1 MRGRAPLLTVLAL
14 AVVAAPALAARP
26 AGDAKYRGTTSQDRK
41 LSARVTSDSKGLQ
54 MEFDEVFRCN
64 RGPRKH
70 THATYKKQRPTIRE
84 DGTFDYRKT
93 YRGLAPVPGFE
104 RRDERQHV
112 SGAFSAG
119 GRTLKGT
126 AETTV
131 TGVSGLRC
139 TSRVTFTA
147 RRI

>member
-1 MRGRAPLLTVLAL
+1 MRCRWLLVLPVILAL
-14 AVVAAPALAARP
+14 AAPAFAARP

-41 LSARVTSDSKGLQ
+41 LSARVTSDAKGLQ
-54 MEFDEVFRCN
+54 MEFDAVFRCN
-64 RGPRKH
+64 RGPTKH
-70 THATYKKQRPTIRE
+70 THAIFKKQRPTIRE

-93 YRGLAPVPGFE
+93 YRGLARVPGFE
-104 RRDERQHV
+104 KRDETQHV
-112 SGAFSAG
+112 FGSFSSD

-126 AETTV
+126 AETKV

-139 TSRVTFTA
+139 TARVTFRA

>member
-1 MRGRAPLLTVLAL
+1 MRGRSLLVVVLIL
-14 AVVAAPALAARP
+14 AVAAPALAARP

-64 RGPRKH
+64 RGQKKL
-70 THATYKKQRPTIRE
+70 THAIYKKQRPTIRE

-93 YRGLAPVPGFE
+93 FKGLAPVPGFE
-104 RRDERQHV
+104 RRDETQHV
-112 SGAFSAG
+112 YGSFSSN

-126 AETTV
+126 AVTTV

-139 TSRVTFTA
+139 SSRVTFRA
-147 RRI
+147 RRR

>member
-1 MRGRAPLLTVLAL
+1 VRGRPLLVFAVTLVLAT
-14 AVVAAPALAARP
+14 PAFAARP

-54 MEFDEVFRCN
+54 LEFDQVYRCN
-64 RGPRKH
+64 RGPRKYA
-70 THATYKKQRPTIRE
+70 HAVYRKQRPTIRE

-93 YRGLAPVPGFE
+93 YRALPPVPGFE

-112 SGAFSAG
+112 FGGFSGDN
-119 GRTLKGT
+119 RRLKGT
-126 AETTV
+126 VETTV

-139 TSRVTFTA
+139 TSRVTFSA

>member
-1 MRGRAPLLTVLAL
+1 VPGRPLLVCAATLAL
-14 AVVAAPALAARP
+14 ATPAFAARP

-41 LSARVTSDSKGLQ
+41 LSARVTSDAKGLQ

-64 RGPRKH
+64 RGPRKY
-70 THATYKKQRPTIRE
+70 THAIYKHQYPTIRE

-93 YRGLAPVPGFE
+93 YRNLAPVPGFE

-112 SGAFSAG
+112 FGSFSGD
-119 GRTLKGT
+119 GRRLKGT
-126 AETTV
+126 AETTA

>member
-1 MRGRAPLLTVLAL
+1 
-14 AVVAAPALAARP
+14 
-26 AGDAKYRGTTSQDRK
+26 
-41 LSARVTSDSKGLQ
+41 

-64 RGPRKH
+64 RGPKKH
-70 THATYKKQRPTIRE
+70 THAVYRKQRPTIRA

-93 YRGLAPVPGFE
+93 YRSLPPVPGFE

-112 SGAFSAG
+112 FGSFSAD
-119 GRTLKGT
+119 GRRLRGT
-126 AETTV
+126 AETTI

-139 TSRVTFTA
+139 TARVTFTA